1 MAMRKNPITNV
12 TSLQPVWD
20 VDHYKQAFFFVGF
33 DPEVGYENYCYS
45 GTMMSTDGG
54 YTFNHI
60 NFPPESYNGTITTR
74 NSESDVLPT
83 VLGISKDANGHSH
96 IIALSA
102 FKSSV
107 WRSDDHGTT
116 WYPIM
121 PKRSPSLKGFD
132 RTIAFA
138 VHPTDPNVFFCMNPA
153 TRDLMKV
160 VYNPASQTNTNVST
174 YTDVPLPIFG
184 FFSASFP
191 AAVKASN
198 QIRFI
203 AVDPVDPNYIYVSM
217 SVSGIPNVWRTT
229 DGGSTWAPLEGI
241 TCHEGAMKV
250 NPYTR
255 ELYRGSMAGVWIYGT
270 APTQLTTNQQ
280 TYFDSTK
287 LRIFVDRSS
296 NSLRIFGA
304 ADNERFSIYDLSG
317 RMLQQFSGES
327 TSLKHLSSG
336 AFILKSSQHQPIK
349 FLK

>member
-1 MAMRKNPITNV
+1 M
-12 TSLQPVWD
+12 
-20 VDHYKQAFFFVGF
+20 
-33 DPEVGYENYCYS
+33 
-45 GTMMSTDGG
+45 
-54 YTFNHI
+54 
-60 NFPPESYNGTITTR
+60 
-74 NSESDVLPT
+74 
-83 VLGISKDANGHSH
+83 
-96 IIALSA
+96 
-102 FKSSV
+102 
-107 WRSDDHGTT
+107 
-116 WYPIM
+116 
-121 PKRSPSLKGFD
+121 
-132 RTIAFA
+132 AFA
-138 VHPTDPNVFFCMNPA
+138 VHPTDPNVFFCMHPE

-160 VYNPASQTNTNVST
+160 VYNPATQKST
-174 YTDVPLPIFG
+174 EVLLPIFG
-184 FFSASFP
+184 FFPSNIP

-217 SVSGIPNVWRTT
+217 SISGIPNVWRTT